1 MLDTIFPIVVV
12 VVVYSDA
19 VVVAN
24 DVKFVIS
31 ETETATT
38 TATTTMVTKKV
49 NPQTNIIHQFLSV
62 KMKMKIKNP
71 S

>member
-38 TATTTMVTKKV
+38 MTMTTTTMVTKKV
-49 NPQTNIIHQFLSV
+49 NPQTNII
-62 KMKMKIKNP
+62 
-71 S
+71 